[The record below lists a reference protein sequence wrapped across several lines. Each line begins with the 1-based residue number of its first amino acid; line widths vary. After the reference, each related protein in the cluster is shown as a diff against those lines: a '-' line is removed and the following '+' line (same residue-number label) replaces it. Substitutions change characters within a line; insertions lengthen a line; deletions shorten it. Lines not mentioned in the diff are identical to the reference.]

1 MRDIDGRDLI
11 TGDFLLVFGDVVSN
25 IDLEPILAKHRARR
39 DADKHSIMTMILRED
54 GLHRHHKRSRGRKP
68 IFVIDPKTE
77 RCLQYEEVESR
88 KTNNHSISLDP
99 SVVKAHKEIEVRS
112 DLLDCHIDICTPDVL
127 GLWSDNFDYSNLRS
141 SFLHGV
147 LKDYELN
154 GKTIY
159 THVMNKQY
167 ATRVR
172 NLRAYD
178 LVSRDFLG
186 RRSYPLC
193 ADSNILPGQNYRFA
207 KGNVYKED
215 GVSAARTS
223 TLKRKVILGTGTN
236 VGDRSSVADS
246 TVGRNCQISRDAEIS
261 GSYIWD
267 DVQIGNGTRIRRA
280 IIASGARIGQN
291 CSIEPGSLISF
302 GAHLADGTKVSGR
315 THITQAN
322 WNDQD
327 SCPQD
332 DSYRARQASV
342 STSYDPSSDDDS
354 GASSTMGLSDS
365 SRKSQASLS
374 EPSMSEFSESESDLD
389 PLPEMSRRS
398 SFRSDQSHDLAQ
410 NRDFHVDATGDI
422 LEGLQN
428 GILPENMSL
437 ELTSLRM
444 KEDASQHQVRQAVV
458 TAFMRRTSELM
469 HGDGQSDLSAGDA
482 VRQVFTKYLEVLQKT
497 LFDQSQEIKGDQVD
511 LLMLLQ
517 RDAVSKPGG
526 DTLLLIIAKELYDLE
541 LLEEDGIMQWWEDD
555 RSSHGDMA
563 KARPKMKQFIDFL
576 ENAEEES
583 D

>member
-1 MRDIDGRDLI
+1 MKI
-11 TGDFLLVFGDVVSN
+11 
-25 IDLEPILAKHRARR
+25 
-39 DADKHSIMTMILRED
+39 
-54 GLHRHHKRSRGRKP
+54 
-68 IFVIDPKTE
+68 
-77 RCLQYEEVESR
+77 CLQYEEVGSR
-88 KTNNHSISLDP
+88 NTENRSVSVDP
-99 SVVKAHKEIEVRS
+99 SATKAHKEIHVRG
-112 DLLDCHIDICTPDVL
+112 DLVDCHIDICTPDVL

-159 THVMNKQY
+159 THVTHDQY
-167 ATRVR
+167 AIRVR

-178 LVSRDFLG
+178 LVSRDILG
-186 RRSYPLC
+186 RWTYPLC
-193 ADSNILPGQNYRFA
+193 ADSNILPGQTFRFA

-215 GVSAARTS
+215 GVSTARTS
-223 TLKRKVILGTGTN
+223 TLKRKVVLGTGTYI
-236 VGDRSSVADS
+236 GDRSFVVDS
-246 TVGRNCQISRDAEIS
+246 SVGRNCQISGDAEIS

-267 DVQIGNGTRIRRA
+267 DVKIGSGTRIRRA

-302 GAHLADGTKVSGR
+302 GAHLADGTKVPGR
-315 THITQAN
+315 SRMTRAN
-322 WNDQD
+322 QDDQESRTQD
-327 SCPQD
+327 S
-332 DSYRARQASV
+332 SYRARQASV
-342 STSYDPSSDDDS
+342 STSYGPSSEDDS
-354 GASSTMGLSDS
+354 DASSTMGLSDS
-365 SRKSQASLS
+365 SLRSQASLS
-374 EPSMSEFSESESDLD
+374 EPSMSELSESESDLD
-389 PLPEMSRRS
+389 ALPEMSRRS
-398 SFRSDQSHDLAQ
+398 SFRSDQSHDPAQ

-422 LEGLQN
+422 LDGLQN

-437 ELTSLRM
+437 ELVGLRV

-458 TAFMRRTSELM
+458 TAFMTRTSELI
-469 HGDGQSDLSAGDA
+469 HGDGQPGLSAGDA
-482 VRQVFTKYLEVLQKT
+482 VRQVFTKYMEIVQKT
-497 LFDQSQEIKGDQVD
+497 LFDHSEAIKGDQVD

-517 RDAVSKPGG
+517 KDAVSRAGG

-541 LLEEDGIMQWWEDD
+541 LVEEDGIMQWWEDD

>member
-39 DADKHSIMTMILRED
+39 NTDKNSIMTMILQET
-54 GLHRHHKRSRGRKP
+54 GLHSHRKRSQGRKP

-77 RCLQYEEVESR
+77 RCLQYDEVGSR
-88 KTNNHSISLDP
+88 NANNQSISIDP
-99 SVVKAHKEIEVRS
+99 SSMKAHKEIEVRG
-112 DLLDCHIDICTPDVL
+112 DLLDCHIDICTPEVL
-127 GLWSDNFDYSNLRS
+127 GLWSDNFDYSNLRT

-159 THVMNKQY
+159 THITNDQY

-186 RRSYPLC
+186 RWTYPLC
-193 ADSNILPGQNYRFA
+193 ADSNILPGQTYRFA
-207 KGNVYKED
+207 KGNIYKED
-215 GVSAARTS
+215 GVSTARTS
-223 TLKRKVILGTGTN
+223 MLKRKVVLGTGTN
-236 VGDRSSVADS
+236 VGDRSTVADS

-261 GSYIWD
+261 SSYIWD
-267 DVQIGNGTRIRRA
+267 DVKIGNGTRIRRA

-302 GAHLADGTKVSGR
+302 GANLADGTKVVGR
-315 THITQAN
+315 SPITRAKQ
-322 WNDQD
+322 NDQD
-327 SCPQD
+327 SRTHD
-332 DSYRARQASV
+332 DSHRARQASV
-342 STSYDPSSDDDS
+342 STSHGPSSGDDS
-354 GASSTMGLSDS
+354 DASSTMGLSDS
-365 SRKSQASLS
+365 SRRSQASRS
-374 EPSMSEFSESESDLD
+374 EPSMSEFSESGSDLD
-389 PLPEMSRRS
+389 PLPEVSRRS

-410 NRDFHVDATGDI
+410 NRDFDVDATGDI
-422 LEGLQN
+422 LDGLQN
-428 GILPENMSL
+428 GVLPENMSL
-437 ELTSLRM
+437 ELVGLRT
-444 KEDASQHQVRQAVV
+444 KENASQHQVRQAVV
-458 TAFMRRTSELM
+458 TAFMRRTSDLM
-469 HGDGQSDLSAGDA
+469 HGDGRPGLSSGDA
-482 VRQVFTKYLEVLQKT
+482 VREVFTKYMEIIQKT
-497 LFDQSQEIKGDQVD
+497 LFDQSADIKSDQVD
-511 LLMLLQ
+511 FLLLLQ
-517 RDAVSKPGG
+517 KDAVSRAGG

-541 LLEEDGIMQWWEDD
+541 LVEEDGIMQWWEDD